1 MSSKRAARLRPKNNE
16 CWMYPLIL
24 FPETRAPLARGTFS
38 SCLQKHRRR
47 RTTPAYAGNIFRNRN
62 RRLPALEHPRLCGEY
77 SMSPSGIFFNKGPP
91 LMQGTSISQRGV
103 VKRLGT
109 TPARAGNIGRSGAS
123 SSKDR
128 DHPRS
133 RGEHIAAVF
142 AFRLEVGPPPL
153 ARGTSDVREP
163 YAAFRGTTPA
173 RAGNILKK

>member
-1 MSSKRAARLRPKNNE
+1 
-16 CWMYPLIL
+16 MYPLIL

-133 RGEHIAAVF
+133 RGEHTETTIPG
-142 AFRLEVGPPPL
+142 RDGVGPPPL
-153 ARGTSDVREP
+153 ARGTLHRPLPPHSYKR
-163 YAAFRGTTPA
+163 TTPA
-173 RAGNILKK
+173 RAGNILDVNEFEC